1 MEADIIPLIVGL
13 LVFISSLI
21 SLKAGLSVAII
32 EIISGVVAGAFG
44 LTAEEWM
51 MYLAGFGGI
60 VLTFL
65 AGAEVDTGL
74 MKAKFKESFLIGLFS
89 FLTPFAGGFLCAYYI
104 AGWTLYA
111 SLITGIAL
119 SETSLA
125 VVYSVLVETNLSNS
139 DIGRMLMA
147 STFITNTWTAV
158 ALSILFAKPTLY
170 AAVFVLVSIA
180 VIFIATKFS
189 HHVFDNPR
197 LKNKVIEPEIKY
209 IFLLLLVFMY
219 FARLG
224 AGHAILPAFVLGLFM
239 SKHFIET
246 SETRAVKN
254 RLRTVAF
261 AVITPIFF
269 IVAGLKVSLPV
280 VISSLGLFI
289 LLFAVK
295 QFTKFAGVYFLAKRF
310 IPGGSM
316 YTTLLMSTGL
326 TFGLIAI
333 VFGLSSGFINQ
344 VQYSVLAG
352 VLTIS
357 AVIPTLVAQRW
368 FMPVHSED
376 IMDMDRGNEK
386 K

>member
-289 LLFAVK
+289 LFFTVK

-333 VFGLSSGFINQ
+333 VFGLSSGFINH

-357 AVIPTLVAQRW
+357 ALIPTLVAQRW
-368 FMPVHSED
+368 FMPIHSED
-376 IMDMDRGNEK
+376 IMDMDRGNGK

>member
-219 FARLG
+219 FAGLG

-289 LLFAVK
+289 LLFTVK

-333 VFGLSSGFINQ
+333 VFGLSSGFINH

-368 FMPVHSED
+368 FMPIHSED
-376 IMDMDRGNEK
+376 IMDMDRGNGK

>member
-51 MYLAGFGGI
+51 MSLASFGGI

-74 MKAKFKESFLIGLFS
+74 MKEKFKEGFLIGFFS

-254 RLRTVAF
+254 RLRTVTF

-295 QFTKFAGVYFLAKRF
+295 QLTKFAGVYFLAKRF

-333 VFGLSSGFINQ
+333 VFGLSSGFINP

-376 IMDMDRGNEK
+376 IMDMGRGNGK